1 MRPNFS
7 PPSIIGWFCLLLS
20 FPALAQTSNRND
32 PGSGAGGTR
41 GNHVIRGKIF
51 LPSGRLPEHRMRIV
65 LEVASGGIFS
75 ETFSD
80 SVGGFEFR
88 SLPNNNYRLI
98 VPSDGQSYD
107 KAEENMEVSG
117 SISRTYTA
125 QLFLREKDSD
135 NRRVSN
141 NKMISAGE
149 FAQDV
154 PKAAKKSYEQGV
166 KKLKDGKGDEAI
178 TLFQDALK
186 VFPDYVQALNKVGE
200 HQVGKQKLAEA
211 EVTFKRAAESSP
223 KYPHTYINLG
233 MLMVQLKRYPEA
245 VEFLEAAIKLDE
257 SFPMAHLN
265 LGVALLEKTPQQDA
279 DLERAER
286 AFSKA
291 LALGGMQL
299 AYVHKFLFNL
309 YLRRHDYN
317 RAVAALEAY
326 LKDVPN
332 APDKPQVQE
341 MIAKVKKAA
350 SSINQKANLKRS
362 APN

>member
-7 PPSIIGWFCLLLS
+7 HPRIIGWVFLLLVS
-20 FPALAQTSNRND
+20 FPTLAQTSNRND

-88 SLPNNNYRLI
+88 SLPNNNYRII

-125 QLFLREKDSD
+125 QLYLREKDRD
-135 NRRVSN
+135 NRLISN

-178 TLFQDALK
+178 MHFQDALK
-186 VFPDYVQALNKVGE
+186 TFPDYVQALNKVGE
-200 HQVGKQKLAEA
+200 YQVGKQQLAEA
-211 EVTFKRAAESSP
+211 EMTFKRAAELGP

-233 MLMVQLKRYPEA
+233 MLMVLRKRYPEA
-245 VEFLEAAIKLDE
+245 IEFLDTANKLDE

-265 LGVALLEKTPQQDA
+265 LGVALLEKTPQQEPE
-279 DLERAER
+279 LERAER
-286 AFSKA
+286 EFTKA
-291 LALGGMQL
+291 LALGGKSL
-299 AYVHKFLFNL
+299 AYIHKYLFNI
-309 YLRRHDYN
+309 YVRRHDYPS
-317 RAVAALEAY
+317 AVTALEAY
-326 LKDVPN
+326 LKDAPN
-332 APDKPQVQE
+332 APDTSQVQD

-350 SSINQKANLKRS
+350 QTPPPK
-362 APN
+362 PQ